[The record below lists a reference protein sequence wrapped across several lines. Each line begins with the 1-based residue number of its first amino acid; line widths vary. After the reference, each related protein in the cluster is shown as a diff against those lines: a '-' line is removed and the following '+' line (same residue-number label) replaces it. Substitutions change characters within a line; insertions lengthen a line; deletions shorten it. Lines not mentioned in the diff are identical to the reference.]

1 MYADFETRT
10 SFRYL
15 KEVIQGLNDPICIL
29 GGWAVYFHVNGRFEK
44 AQGRPYLGSRDIDL
58 GFSMSGDM
66 KDSALAKSLIILRDA
81 LGFQPLSFRFFKE
94 IHTETGEEIRKGE
107 IIPSHYI
114 FPMYVDVV
122 VDTIP
127 AGFRQV
133 FGFDP
138 IDEPLLT
145 FVFEKEECT
154 TVKEFGRRIL
164 LPKPELLLAMKV
176 HSLPNRDKEHK
187 LVKDICDAFALAWY
201 TDIRLDRLN
210 LTAYVPKKD
219 LSRCL
224 KAITR
229 KRIEEASA
237 LIGHDAGEIARVL
250 SAVCGKS

>member
-15 KEVIQGLNDPICIL
+15 KEVIQGLNDPICLL
-29 GGWAVYFHVNGRFEK
+29 GGWAVYLHVNERFEK

-66 KDSALAKSLIILRDA
+66 KGSTLAKATTILQDA
-81 LGFQPLSFRFFKE
+81 LGFRPLSFRFFKE
-94 IHTETGEEIRKGE
+94 THTETGEEIRKGE
-107 IIPSHYI
+107 IVPSHYI
-114 FPMYVDVV
+114 FPMYVDVI

-133 FGFDP
+133 FGFNP

-145 FVFEKEECT
+145 FVFEKKECLS
-154 TVKEFGRRIL
+154 VKEFGRRIL

-201 TDIRLDRLN
+201 TGIRLDKLN
-210 LTAYVPKKD
+210 LTEYLPKKD
-219 LSRCL
+219 FGRCL
-224 KAITR
+224 KAINR
-229 KRIEEASA
+229 ERIEKASA
-237 LIGHDAGEIARVL
+237 LIDHDSGEIARVL
-250 SAVCGKS
+250 SSVCGKS